1 MLYLGILDLHE
12 TNYAYLWRIFLV
24 AAKKA
29 ITHKWLQLNP
39 PTLEEWKA
47 IAIKTCKMETLTFT
61 LKLKKQKGAIL
72 WSMWE
77 KMDSENEQC

>member
-12 TNYAYLWRIFLV
+12 TNYTYLWRIFLV
-24 AAKKA
+24 AVKKA
-29 ITHKWLQLNP
+29 ITHKWLRLNP

-47 IAIKTCKMETLTFT
+47 IVIETCKMETLTVS
-61 LKLKKQKGAIL
+61 LELKKQNEAIL

-77 KMDSENEQC
+77 KKLDSEN